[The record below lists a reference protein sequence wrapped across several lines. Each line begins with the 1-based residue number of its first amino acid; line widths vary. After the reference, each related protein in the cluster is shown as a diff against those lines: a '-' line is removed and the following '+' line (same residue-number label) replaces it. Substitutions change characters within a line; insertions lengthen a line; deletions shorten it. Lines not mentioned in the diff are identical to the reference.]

1 MSIQTME
8 SMVKWVDD
16 NVMHNPS
23 LENMS
28 SYVGY
33 SPYYCSSKFR
43 EHTGVTYK
51 QYLAKQKLL
60 YAAKLLISTEDK
72 IVDVALRCSYA
83 SPEALTRAFTKAYQ
97 CTPTQYRERYK
108 QSTS

>member
-51 QYLAKQKLL
+51 QYVAKQKLL
-60 YAAKLLISTEDK
+60 CAVKLLISTEDK
-72 IVDVALRCSYA
+72 ILDVALRCSYA
-83 SPEALTRAFTKAYQ
+83 SPEALARAFIKEYK

-108 QSTS
+108 QNKR